1 MNWGLK
7 PAVLWP
13 DDGSILDAH
22 LKENDVESIG
32 AIILVSAGILLA
44 AICAVVHLVDPVL
57 RT

>member
-1 MNWGLK
+1 MNWRLK
-7 PAVLWP
+7 PAVPWP
-13 DDGSILDAH
+13 DDGSIFDAH

-32 AIILVSAGILLA
+32 AIMLASAGILPA